1 MSLLYLWVALAS
13 AGIMGFV
20 TVLDKRLTS
29 YNMPN
34 LPSLY
39 AGMSVCLIAH
49 GTFALAITGI
59 PADASLVAIAYAV
72 ASGLC
77 WGGALAMMFWGY
89 TMEEASRSA
98 AIIHTFPIFVAFM
111 GVFILG
117 ETLSWGQWSGIVVVV
132 GGAFLVSIWGSRG
145 GLVLRFNWALPIL
158 VGASIFTALAIVLG
172 KQALDEL
179 PVWLVYSVR
188 NYGMG
193 LVFLCLWKPG
203 AWGDFFLA
211 MRDWRTFLLLFA
223 AEFTLAPLGVWL
235 NVLAINL
242 GPVSLVATATATRP
256 LSVFLFSTICSTRWL
271 PILEEP
277 LEWRTLSVKF
287 VAVGMVVAGIVM
299 LTLM

>member
-39 AGMSVCLIAH
+39 AGMAVCLVLH
-49 GTFALAITGI
+49 GTFALFVTGI
-59 PADASLVAIAYAV
+59 PADASMGAIAFAV

-89 TMEEASRSA
+89 TMEEASRSS
-98 AIIHTFPIFVAFM
+98 AIIHTFPVFVAFM
-111 GVFILG
+111 GVFVLG
-117 ETLSWGQWSGIVVVV
+117 ETLSLGQWAGIITVV

-145 GLVLRFNWALPIL
+145 GIVLRLNWALPIL
-158 VGASIFTALAIVLG
+158 IGASVFTALAIVLG
-172 KQALDEL
+172 KQALEEL
-179 PVWLVYSVR
+179 PVLLVYSVR

-211 MRDWRTFLLLFA
+211 MRDKQTFFLLFG
-223 AEFTLAPLGVWL
+223 AEFTLAPVGVWL

-256 LSVFLFSTICSTRWL
+256 LSVFLFSTLCSTRWL

-277 LEWRTLSVKF
+277 LQWRTLSVKF
-287 VAVGMVVAGIVM
+287 LAVGMVVLGIVM
-299 LTLM
+299 LTLL

>member
-1 MSLLYLWVALAS
+1 MSLLYLWVSLAS

-49 GTFALAITGI
+49 GTFALVFTGI
-59 PADASLVAIAYAV
+59 PIGAPMSAIAFAV

-77 WGGALAMMFWGY
+77 WGSALAMMFWGY
-89 TMEEASRSA
+89 TMEEASRSS
-98 AIIHTFPIFVAFM
+98 AIIHTFPVFVAFM
-111 GVFILG
+111 GVFVLG
-117 ETLSWGQWSGIVVVV
+117 ETLSLGQWAGIMVVV

-145 GLVLRFNWALPIL
+145 GIALRLNWALPIL
-158 VGASIFTALAIVLG
+158 IGASIFTGLAIVLG
-172 KQALDEL
+172 KQALEEL
-179 PVWLVYSVR
+179 PVLLVYSVR

-203 AWGDFFLA
+203 AWGDFLQA
-211 MRDWRTFLLLFA
+211 MRDKQTFFLLFG

-256 LSVFLFSTICSTRWL
+256 LAVFLFSTLCSTRWL
-271 PILEEP
+271 PILDEP
-277 LEWRTLSVKF
+277 LQWRTLSVKF
-287 VAVGMVVAGIVM
+287 LAVGMVVLGIVM
-299 LTLM
+299 LTLL

>member
-1 MSLLYLWVALAS
+1 MSLLYLWAALAS

-39 AGMSVCLIAH
+39 AGMAVCLFTH
-49 GTFALAITGI
+49 GTIALAFTGI
-59 PADASLVAIAYAV
+59 PTDASLSSIAYAV

-77 WGGALAMMFWGY
+77 WGAALAMMFWGY
-89 TMEEASRSA
+89 TMEEASRSS
-98 AIIHTFPIFVAFM
+98 AIIHTFPVFVAIM

-117 ETLSWGQWSGIVVVV
+117 ETLSPGQWAGIVIVVS
-132 GGAFLVSIWGSRG
+132 GAFIVSIWGARG
-145 GLVLRFNWALPIL
+145 GIALRLNWALPIL
-158 VGASIFTALAIVLG
+158 IGASIFTALAIVLG
-172 KQALDEL
+172 KQALNEL

-193 LVFLCLWKPG
+193 VVFLSLWKPG

-223 AEFTLAPLGVWL
+223 AEFTLAPLGILL

-256 LSVFLFSTICSTRWL
+256 LSVFLFSTLCSTRWL

-277 LEWRTLSVKF
+277 LEWRTLSVKL
-287 VAVGMVVAGIVM
+287 VAVGMVVGGIAM
-299 LTLM
+299 ITLL